1 MEAFQGR
8 QEEDGCFPALLS
20 GFLLV
25 AGFSYFMG
33 ECAGPTCKACNNG
46 KNACAEDRLL
56 AAFYRKV
63 IERYEEKISFGE
75 EKSVVELKKLVEP
88 SPEVV
93 EESKK
98 ISGGEGVVEEFPS
111 YALNCLDFLKG
122 VELLSSGLKF
132 SFWLKPSEVLELG
145 AGDSMDKALLLCSLL
160 SARGSSTASVRVVEL
175 EDGVKHALVCFE
187 HSGTAYVLDASVS
200 SSWSGPSVEDV
211 LSQVLV
217 GGKKVLKSL
226 YEFNSESYSSFQ

>member
-1 MEAFQGR
+1 MEAFEGR
-8 QEEDGCFPALLS
+8 QEENGCFPALLS

-25 AGFSYFMG
+25 GGLSTLMVEG
-33 ECAGPTCKACNNG
+33 VGPTCKACG
-46 KNACAEDRLL
+46 EAKNACAEDRLL
-56 AAFYRKV
+56 ADFYRKV
-63 IERYEEKISFGE
+63 IERYAEQISFGE

-88 SPEVV
+88 SPKVV
-93 EESKK
+93 EASEK
-98 ISGGEGVVEEFPS
+98 ISGAEGVAEDFPS

-122 VELLSSGLKF
+122 IALISSGLKF
-132 SFWLKPSEVLELG
+132 SFWLKPGEVLELC

-187 HSGTAYVLDASVS
+187 HSGTAYVLDASAS
-200 SSWSGPSVEDV
+200 SSWSGPSVEEV